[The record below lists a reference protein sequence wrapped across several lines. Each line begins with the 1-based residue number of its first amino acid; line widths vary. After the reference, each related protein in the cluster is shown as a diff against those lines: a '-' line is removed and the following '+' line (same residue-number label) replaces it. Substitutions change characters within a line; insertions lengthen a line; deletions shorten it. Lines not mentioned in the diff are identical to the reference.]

1 MGEIDIIMDII
12 RKHFVFTG
20 RVQGV
25 GFRYKACGLARHY
38 GITGWVKNNGD
49 GSVEAQLQ
57 GREEALDMMI
67 QGLLQDT
74 YIRIDWIT
82 RNSMEVDNVEHGFSV
97 KY

>member
-1 MGEIDIIMDII
+1 MG
-12 RKHFVFTG
+12 
-20 RVQGV
+20 Q
-25 GFRYKACGLARHY
+25 
-38 GITGWVKNNGD
+38 NNGD